1 MLNPFARPW
10 SITGDVSS
18 ESIYEAHLTSIPTN
32 PLALFNLRE
41 SPYFQEALQAT
52 GRYPLSLF
60 VGREEAAEILLKK
73 IVMSPG
79 GTR

>member
-1 MLNPFARPW
+1 M
-10 SITGDVSS
+10 
-18 ESIYEAHLTSIPTN
+18 TSIPTN

-41 SPYFQEALQAT
+41 SPYFQDALQAT

-60 VGREEAAEILLKK
+60 VGRDDAAEILLKK

-79 GTR
+79 GTRQTIGGSAGVGKSTLAQYVKA